1 MSVGK
6 ASILRAANA
15 DAKKTEVKAETKP
28 AEEVKA
34 PAKAEAAPAAKKAP
48 AKKTAAKKT
57 TTAKATAEKKAPAKR
72 ATKAAAVKTEV
83 SVQFAGKEYT
93 TERLVEIAK
102 DVWQYDLGNA
112 PEEFKSV
119 ELYVKPEE
127 SAVYYV
133 INGTTSGS
141 FGI

>member
-1 MSVGK
+1 MRKSTV
-6 ASILRAANA
+6 
-15 DAKKTEVKAETKP
+15 KKTVTKAPVNKKEIVKAETVAAVKT
-28 AEEVKA
+28 EEPKTEAVE
-34 PAKAEAAPAAKKAP
+34 AKAEEKAVE
-48 AKKTAAKKT
+48 AE
-57 TTAKATAEKKAPAKR
+57 ATAEKKAPAKR

>member
-1 MSVGK
+1 MRKSTV
-6 ASILRAANA
+6 
-15 DAKKTEVKAETKP
+15 KKTVTKAPVNKKETVKAETVAAVKT
-28 AEEVKA
+28 EEPK
-34 PAKAEAAPAAKKAP
+34 
-48 AKKTAAKKT
+48 
-57 TTAKATAEKKAPAKR
+57 
-72 ATKAAAVKTEV
+72 TKAAAVKTEV

>member
-1 MSVGK
+1 MSMLCRWL
-6 ASILRAANA
+6 IC
-15 DAKKTEVKAETKP
+15 
-28 AEEVKA
+28 
-34 PAKAEAAPAAKKAP
+34 AKAEEKAVEAEAAAKAEEKPA

-57 TTAKATAEKKAPAKR
+57 TTAKAAAEKKAPAKR
-72 ATKAAAVKTEV
+72 TAKAAAVKAEV
-83 SVQFAGKEYT
+83 NVQFAGKEYT

-119 ELYVKPEE
+119 VLYVKPEE

>member
-1 MSVGK
+1 MRKSTV
-6 ASILRAANA
+6 
-15 DAKKTEVKAETKP
+15 KKTVTKAPVNKKETVKAETVAAVKT
-28 AEEVKA
+28 EEPKTEAVE
-34 PAKAEAAPAAKKAP
+34 AKAEEKAVE
-48 AKKTAAKKT
+48 
-57 TTAKATAEKKAPAKR
+57 AKATAEKKAPAKR

>member
-1 MSVGK
+1 MIAYFSHSYLCRRRHKVARIAEPNWTF
-6 ASILRAANA
+6 ASRFLRR
-15 DAKKTEVKAETKP
+15 
-28 AEEVKA
+28 
-34 PAKAEAAPAAKKAP
+34 
-48 AKKTAAKKT
+48 
-57 TTAKATAEKKAPAKR
+57 KAPAKR
-72 ATKAAAVKTEV
+72 TAKAAAVKTEV

>member
-1 MSVGK
+1 M
-6 ASILRAANA
+6 N
-15 DAKKTEVKAETKP
+15 
-28 AEEVKA
+28 
-34 PAKAEAAPAAKKAP
+34 
-48 AKKTAAKKT
+48 
-57 TTAKATAEKKAPAKR
+57 
-72 ATKAAAVKTEV
+72 
-83 SVQFAGKEYT
+83 VQFAGKEYT

-119 ELYVKPEE
+119 VLYVKPEE